1 MALPKPVGR
10 QADVVYLPANGH
22 TVVLG
27 TAGSG
32 KTVMAIHRAAHLAH
46 PATDHNGRTLL
57 LTFNNTLVRFLNYLA
72 VTGGISVRVETY
84 HRFARGYLSSR
95 GLLSSC
101 GILSDRDDTITR
113 AVSTVAATGVRD
125 PVLLRGTDFFKDE
138 FTWLSGHGIS

>member
-32 KTVMAIHRAAHLAH
+32 KTVMAIHRAAHLAN
-46 PATDHNGRTLL
+46 PATDHNGRTPL

-72 VTGGISVRVETY
+72 ATGGISVRVETY

-95 GLLSSC
+95 GLL
-101 GILSDRDDTITR
+101 GRYDILSD
-113 AVSTVAATGVRD
+113 
-125 PVLLRGTDFFKDE
+125 
-138 FTWLSGHGIS
+138 